1 MKLMLKLTL
10 ELTLRLACGP
20 DAEADA
26 RLKLAGQMELQV
38 IPHLALKLE
47 PSSHLKGRPEA
58 DALVTF
64 SSHCTNVAQLYL
76 AVFGAWHLRPACRL
90 FGPLTVAGDE
100 GLVTPEVSLGCNI
113 PPNMPSR
120 RTRTAGLLSRWIS
133 HCTTDQRPPES

>member
-1 MKLMLKLTL
+1 MLELTL

-26 RLKLAGQMELQV
+26 RLKLAGQIELQV

-76 AVFGAWHLRPACRL
+76 AVFGAWHLRPAFRL
-90 FGPLTVAGDE
+90 FGPLA
-100 GLVTPEVSLGCNI
+100 VTGNQRFVCLAMSLGCNRAA
-113 PPNMPSR
+113 P
-120 RTRTAGLLSRWIS
+120 IS
-133 HCTTDQRPPES
+133 

>member
-76 AVFGAWHLRPACRL
+76 AVFGAWHLRPAFRL
-90 FGPLTVAGDE
+90 FGPLAITGDQL
-100 GLVTPEVSLGCNI
+100 LVSLAVSLGCNI
-113 PPNMPSR
+113 PANMSVR
-120 RTRTAGLLSRWIS
+120 RIRTAGLLSCWIS
-133 HCTTDQRPPES
+133 HRTTPQRPPQS

>member
-1 MKLMLKLTL
+1 MLTVKRMLELTL

-58 DALVTF
+58 DALMTF
-64 SSHCTNVAQLYL
+64 LRATARMSRSCTLQSSARGTCVQHSVSS
-76 AVFGAWHLRPACRL
+76 
-90 FGPLTVAGDE
+90 
-100 GLVTPEVSLGCNI
+100 GLSPSLETSC
-113 PPNMPSR
+113 S
-120 RTRTAGLLSRWIS
+120 
-133 HCTTDQRPPES
+133 